1 MQGTWINLGY
11 NRVYFSNAR
20 RMARFGLLNLNKGI
34 WDDTPIL
41 NDLNYFSKMTNTSQ
55 DISKAYDYLWWL
67 NGKESFRGPGNT
79 LEFSEKLIPNAPD
92 DLFAGLGKNDQKL
105 YVVPSKN
112 LVVVRLGN
120 NAGETVL
127 GPSSFD
133 NELWKHI
140 NLVVN

>member
-20 RMARFGLLNLNKGI
+20 SMARFGLLNLIKGI
-34 WDDTPIL
+34 WGDNLIL
-41 NDLNYFSKMTNTSQ
+41 NDLNYFSEMTNASQ
-55 DISKAYDYLWWL
+55 DINKAYGYLWWL
-67 NGKESFRGPGNT
+67 NGKESFRGSGSAF
-79 LEFSEKLIPNAPD
+79 EFSGKLIPNAPD
-92 DLFAGLGKNDQKL
+92 DLFAGLGKNDQKF

-127 GPSSFD
+127 GPSRFD
-133 NELWKHI
+133 NELWEHI
-140 NLVVN
+140 NLVAN